1 VEINAFSEGQMQSR
15 TKFRTTRSGFMPIK
29 GDALSFGNVWKQKG
43 RKTKTLIYEVT
54 CKKEKKK
61 KTI

>member
-1 VEINAFSEGQMQSR
+1 
-15 TKFRTTRSGFMPIK
+15 MPIK
-29 GDALSFGNVWKQKG
+29 GDALSFGNVWKQEG
-43 RKTKTLIYEVT
+43 RKTKTLLIYEVT